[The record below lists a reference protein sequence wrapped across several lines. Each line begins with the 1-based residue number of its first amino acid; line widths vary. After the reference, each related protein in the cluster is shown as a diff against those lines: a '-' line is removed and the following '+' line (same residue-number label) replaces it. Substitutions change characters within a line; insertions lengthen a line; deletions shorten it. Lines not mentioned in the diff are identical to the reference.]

1 MHLILSSANELVSCD
16 WKLIVNFFVVAFRD
30 ECRAEHSGHQRAR
43 HVLVQHTWAT
53 VNLLRQTPD
62 VCPRPAVLEWALPMT
77 IPTHRNPYLSCTQ

>member
-16 WKLIVNFFVVAFRD
+16 
-30 ECRAEHSGHQRAR
+30 EHSGHQRAR

-77 IPTHRNPYLSCTQ
+77 IPTHRNPNLRGTQ